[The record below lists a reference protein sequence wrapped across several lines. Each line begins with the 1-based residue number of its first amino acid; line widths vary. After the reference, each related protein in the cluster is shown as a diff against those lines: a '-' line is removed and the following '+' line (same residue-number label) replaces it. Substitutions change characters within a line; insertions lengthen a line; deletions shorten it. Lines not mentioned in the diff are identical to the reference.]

1 MMQLIQERAGH
12 RTIER
17 SPGPAQNGSEPA
29 TDRERV
35 MALNEALRARQ
46 RKPIAA
52 ERAPRPPADMR
63 PEEWQTRVDLAAAY
77 RLAAIYGW
85 TDLNN
90 THFSARIPGTEHFL
104 LNPFGMLFD
113 EITASSLIKLD
124 KDGNLLGESDY
135 PSNPAGFVIH
145 GAIHMS
151 SPDLNWVIH
160 THSRFGTAVATQRQG
175 LLPVSQ
181 KALTLM
187 GWIAYH
193 DFEGPATDIDERP
206 RIVGDLG
213 DKRILILRNHGLMTV
228 GKTVGEAFVWMYRIE
243 TACRIQIDALAGGSE
258 LQPIAEATQRK
269 SIEQGR
275 RMYGPGGFIE
285 AGKEWPALLRQ
296 LERVD
301 GTSYGR

>member
-1 MMQLIQERAGH
+1 MAQPKLARVHRPAPARPAG
-12 RTIER
+12 
-17 SPGPAQNGSEPA
+17 
-29 TDRERV
+29 
-35 MALNEALRARQ
+35 M
-46 RKPIAA
+46 AA
-52 ERAPRPPADMR
+52 E
-63 PEEWQTRVDLAAAY
+63 EWHTRIDLAAAY

-104 LNPFGMLFD
+104 LNPFGMFFD

-124 KDGNLLGESDY
+124 RDGRILGASDY

-145 GAIHMS
+145 GAIHTS

-181 KALTLM
+181 KALTVM
-187 GWIAYH
+187 GWLAYH
-193 DFEGPATDIDERP
+193 NFEGTATDVGERP
-206 RIVGDLG
+206 RIVKDLG
-213 DKRILILRNHGLMTV
+213 DKRILILRNHGLLTV

-243 TACRIQIDALAGGSE
+243 TACRIQIDALSGGRE
-258 LQPIAEATQRK
+258 LQPISETTQRK
-269 SIEQGR
+269 TVEQGLK
-275 RMYGPGGFIE
+275 MYGPGGFIE

-301 GTSYGR
+301 GTAYRQ